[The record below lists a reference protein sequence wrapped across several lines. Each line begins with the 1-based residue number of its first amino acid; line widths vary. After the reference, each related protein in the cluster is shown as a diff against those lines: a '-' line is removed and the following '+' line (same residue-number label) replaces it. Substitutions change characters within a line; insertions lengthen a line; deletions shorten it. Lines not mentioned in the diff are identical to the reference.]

1 MTKRIFRNIL
11 AVALCV
17 FLACALLFLSV
28 LYDYFSASLLRQL
41 RVQLDLAGQGVLHE
55 GIAYFDGIH
64 PEEYRMTW
72 IGTDGKVL
80 YDSAS
85 DIQEM
90 ENHFAREEVKEAL
103 AEGYGESIRDSA
115 TLTQRYLYCAKR
127 LPDGTVLRLSAA
139 QNSLLVLMVGMLQPI
154 CVIFVIAVVL
164 SIVLASRLSK
174 KIVKPLNDLNLDQPL
189 TSGCYDELLPLLRR
203 IDLQQR
209 QIRNQSNQLKQKQNE
224 FETLTKGMAE
234 GIALLDSNGFLFSMN
249 PAAEALLLPPGS
261 DPIGRNI
268 LSLNRSPELE
278 TLLEQASGGS
288 HGEKKMVLKN
298 RTYRV
303 SANPVIEGSQIH
315 GVVLLLLDITEKE
328 NGENMRR
335 EFTANVSHELKTPL
349 QTISGCAELM
359 ANGMVKAEDVPVF
372 SQRIH
377 TEAQRMI
384 RLVNDIIGLSHLD
397 EGAEDMAWERVDLL
411 AVCQRTVSSLTPE
424 AEKAGVTIRL
434 TGEPAVLYGIPQLL
448 SSIVYNLCDNAI
460 KYNRKTGAISLSVG
474 QEENAVILSVSD
486 TGIGIPPEDRDRV
499 FERFYRVDKSRSKE
513 IGGTGLG
520 LSIVKHAVRLHGG
533 DITVDSVLGKGTTVT
548 VTFKRQP
555 RAEARQL

>member
-349 QTISGCAELM
+349 QSILGSAELM
-359 ANGMVKAEDVPVF
+359 KNGMVRQEDISHF
-372 SQRIH
+372 SGVIYK
-377 TEAQRMI
+377 EAS
-384 RLVNDIIGLSHLD
+384 RLVTLVDDIIHLSQLD
-397 EGAEDMAWERVDLL
+397 EGTALTREPVDLL
-411 AVCQRTVSSLTPE
+411 ETAENAASALEDCAAKKQIQVS
-424 AEKAGVTIRL
+424 V
-434 TGEPAVLYGIPQLL
+434 TGENVRVNGVPGLLYEMI
-448 SSIVYNLCDNAI
+448 YNLCDNAV
-460 KYNRKTGAISLSVG
+460 KYNVEGGRVD
-474 QEENAVILSVSD
+474 VSVSGGDRGAVVTVRD
-486 TGIGIPPEDRDRV
+486 TGIGIPAEYHSGV
-499 FERFYRVDKSRSKE
+499 FERFFRVDKSRSKAS
-513 IGGTGLG
+513 GGTGLG
-520 LSIVKHAVRLHGG
+520 LSIVKHIAQDHGAAIELQSRPG
-533 DITVDSVLGKGTTVT
+533 RGTTVS
-548 VTFKRQP
+548 VVFPPQ
-555 RAEARQL
+555 AADA